1 MASTSKHVIQ
11 VLEALRQ
18 QNLHNTTYA
27 KQALLAVSSST
38 IPRRDTL
45 TTSAKD

>member
-1 MASTSKHVIQ
+1 MASTSKNVIQ

-18 QNLHNTTYA
+18 QSLHNTGYA
-27 KQALLAVSSST
+27 KQALLAVSPST
-38 IPRRDTL
+38 IPRRDMF